1 MGGSNH
7 PGAGESRVGRGPHR
21 SWVWGPRPPLQQVR
35 PLSSTHAS
43 HGPSR
48 SKATRTRELRPW
60 GPLAQPPGKQQVR
73 EGWRSLAGE
82 DPMKP
87 SAPCPGGRA
96 CTEFASGFAGG
107 RPRVL
112 PRQLW
117 LSPTPSGFRRHL
129 LRSSL
134 TSGHRS
140 LPASLLALCGQ
151 GPCLPWPPS
160 LPRAR
165 QVPGASQKKRVICEG
180 ISFCS
185 LGGCWET
192 AWPAPRTHPEPQR
205 QLAQFAQAMAER
217 QTGGAAATPHVI

>member
-1 MGGSNH
+1 MSPVLAHGPQIREGHGRAWLGFGMVSKLEKRSATLAQPGPATVGGSNH

-60 GPLAQPPGKQQVR
+60 GPLAQPPGTQQVR

-112 PRQLW
+112 PRQL
-117 LSPTPSGFRRHL
+117 
-129 LRSSL
+129 
-134 TSGHRS
+134 
-140 LPASLLALCGQ
+140 
-151 GPCLPWPPS
+151 
-160 LPRAR
+160 
-165 QVPGASQKKRVICEG
+165 
-180 ISFCS
+180 
-185 LGGCWET
+185 
-192 AWPAPRTHPEPQR
+192 
-205 QLAQFAQAMAER
+205 
-217 QTGGAAATPHVI
+217 